1 MQEAR
6 EISDQYT
13 DLMNEHDAAGLAA
26 LYADDGTFID
36 PTGEY
41 RGRDAITEYWDGF
54 LTAFPDMHVED
65 DFKAE
70 NGDTAINEWTI
81 SGTQT
86 GSLEGPEGTI
96 PATGK
101 GITVRGV
108 DALTVRDGL
117 IQSHRVYYDQF
128 GFMIQ
133 LGLVPERAAAT
144 S

>member
-26 LYADDGTFID
+26 LYADDGTFSD

-54 LTAFPDMHVED
+54 LNAFPDMHVQD

-70 NGDTAINEWTI
+70 SGDTAINEWTI

-86 GSLEGPEGTI
+86 GPLEGPEGTI

-101 GITVRGV
+101 GITLRGV

-117 IQSHRVYYDQF
+117 IHSHRVYYDQL